1 MTIKE
6 RNELIKYCKSVS
18 DEILENEYYS
28 YVFESLG
35 SQAEIMED
43 MCYDERDI
51 EERRAYEKYCIEAA
65 HIYEKECLNRNI
77 TLWK

>member
-1 MTIKE
+1 MTTKE
-6 RNELIKYCKSVS
+6 RNELIKYCKSLP
-18 DEILENEYYS
+18 DKTLENEYYS

-51 EERRAYEKYCIEAA
+51 EERRKYEDYVTEASHIFETECISR
-65 HIYEKECLNRNI
+65 HIK
-77 TLWK
+77 LWK